1 MFLPRTPKRGA
12 WPAKKSSAKSQNP
25 RWHENEFLSYV
36 GRNVVS
42 DFLIMI
48 LSVSVVLGIM
58 VLVHEWGHFIVAKMF
73 GVRVEIFSIGF
84 GPRLGGI
91 KRGPTDY
98 RVSALPLGGYV
109 KMAGDN
115 PLEDRKGDPDEFLSK
130 PRWQRVLI
138 ALAGPAMNIVLAVV
152 LVAGIYMR
160 GSKQPAFLERP
171 MVLVGVLQDSPAQK
185 AGLMA
190 GDRIVSVNGVSNPTW
205 DRAQLELLST
215 LPGHSLSI
223 VADRNGQQLSLSVS
237 ATASLEEVFGYP
249 QDHLIVSA
257 VSPGTPAERSGLMAG
272 DVIMKV
278 NGIVLANG
286 AEFPFIVDR
295 SHSQP
300 IDLEVQRGDR
310 TLHVMIRPQ
319 QVNAGAGAAH
329 WQIGVMRTGDLV
341 ERRLSFG
348 AAIVESAGMN
358 ALMAR
363 QVAYVVVELFRGNIS
378 LKQLEGP
385 LGIARESGRAARQG
399 ASELI
404 SLMAMIGVNLAVLN
418 LLPIPPLDGGH
429 ILMLFI
435 EGTMRRDL
443 SIRVK
448 ERFVTVSMV
457 FLLLV
462 FAIVMYNDV
471 ARLIPHH

>member
-1 MFLPRTPKRGA
+1 
-12 WPAKKSSAKSQNP
+12 
-25 RWHENEFLSYV
+25 
-36 GRNVVS
+36 
-42 DFLIMI
+42 MI
-48 LSVSVVLGIM
+48 VSVLFVLGVM
-58 VLVHEWGHFIVAKMF
+58 VLVHEWGHFIVAKSF
-73 GVRVEIFSIGF
+73 GVRVEVFSIGF
-84 GPRLGGI
+84 GTRLWGY
-91 KRGPTDY
+91 KRGDTDY

-138 ALAGPAMNIVLAVV
+138 ALAGPAMNIVLSVI

-160 GSKQPAFLERP
+160 GSKQPAFLDRP
-171 MVLVGVLQDSPAQK
+171 MDVAGVLQGSAAQK
-185 AGLMA
+185 AGIMP
-190 GDRIVSVNGVSNPTW
+190 GDRIVQLNGTPNPTW
-205 DRAQLELLST
+205 DRAQLELMST
-215 LPGHSLSI
+215 LPGHTLSI
-223 VADRNGQQLSLSVS
+223 VADRKGQELPFSVPS
-237 ATASLEEVFGYP
+237 APSVEEDFGYP
-249 QDHLIVSA
+249 QDHLVISA

-272 DVIMKV
+272 DVILKV
-278 NGIVLANG
+278 NDIVLANG
-286 AEFPFIVDR
+286 AEFPPLVEKFQ
-295 SHSQP
+295 SQP
-300 IDLEVQRGDR
+300 LNLEVQRGDR
-310 TLHVMIRPQ
+310 TIHTQIRPQ
-319 QVNAGAGAAH
+319 EVSGPNGTKR
-329 WQIGVMRTGDLV
+329 WQIGVLRTGDLV

-348 AAIVESAGMN
+348 PAIVESVGMN
-358 ALMAR
+358 AYMSR
-363 QVAYVVVELFRGNIS
+363 QIVYVVAELFRGNMS

-399 ASELI
+399 AVELL

-435 EGTMRRDL
+435 EGTIRRDL
-443 SIRVK
+443 SVRVK

-471 ARLIPHH
+471 LKLIPHH

>member
-1 MFLPRTPKRGA
+1 
-12 WPAKKSSAKSQNP
+12 
-25 RWHENEFLSYV
+25 
-36 GRNVVS
+36 VS
-42 DFLIMI
+42 DFLVMI
-48 LSVSVVLGIM
+48 VSVSVVLGIM
-58 VLVHEWGHFIVAKMF
+58 VLVHEWGHFIVAKSF

-84 GPRLGGI
+84 GTRLWGY
-91 KRGPTDY
+91 KRGDTDY

-115 PLEDRKGDPDEFLSK
+115 PLEDRKGDADEFLSK

-138 ALAGPAMNIVLAVV
+138 ALAGPAMNIVLSVI

-160 GSKQPAFLERP
+160 GSKQPAFLDRP
-171 MVLVGVLQDSPAQK
+171 MDLVGVLQDSPAQK
-185 AGLMA
+185 AGLMP
-190 GDRIVSVNGVSNPTW
+190 GDHVISVNGVSNPTW
-205 DRAQLELLST
+205 DRAQLELMST
-215 LPGHSLSI
+215 LPGHALSI
-223 VADRNGQQLSLSVS
+223 AVDRNGQQLSFSVPAAQS
-237 ATASLEEVFGYP
+237 VEEVFGYP

-278 NGIVLANG
+278 NGIALANG
-286 AEFPFIVDR
+286 AEFPPIVDK
-295 SHSQP
+295 SQSQP
-300 IDLEVQRGDR
+300 LDLEVQRGDR
-310 TLHVMIRPQ
+310 AIHVQIRPQ
-319 QVNAGAGAAH
+319 QVSAASGVPR
-329 WQIGVMRTGDLV
+329 WQIGVLRTGDLV
-341 ERRLSFG
+341 DRRLSFG
-348 AAIVESAGMN
+348 AAIVESVGMN

-363 QVAYVVVELFRGNIS
+363 QVSYVVVELFRGNIS

-385 LGIARESGRAARQG
+385 LGIARESGRAAKQG
-399 ASELI
+399 LAELF

-435 EGTMRRDL
+435 EGTIRRDL
-443 SIRVK
+443 SVRVK

-471 ARLIPHH
+471 LRLIPHH

>member
-1 MFLPRTPKRGA
+1 VP
-12 WPAKKSSAKSQNP
+12 
-25 RWHENEFLSYV
+25 
-36 GRNVVS
+36 
-42 DFLIMI
+42 DFLVMI
-48 LSVSVVLGIM
+48 VSVSIVLGIM
-58 VLVHEWGHFIVAKMF
+58 VLVHEWGHFIVAKSF

-84 GPRLGGI
+84 GTRLWGY
-91 KRGPTDY
+91 KRGDTDY
-98 RVSALPLGGYV
+98 RLSALPLGGYV

-138 ALAGPAMNIVLAVV
+138 ALAGPAMNIVLSVI

-160 GSKQPAFLERP
+160 GSKQPAFLDRP
-171 MVLVGVLQDSPAQK
+171 MDLVGVLQDSPAQK
-185 AGLMA
+185 AGLMP
-190 GDRIVSVNGVSNPTW
+190 GDHIVSVNGASNPTW
-205 DRAQLELLST
+205 DRAQLELMST

-223 VADRNGQQLSLSVS
+223 AVDRNGQQLSFSVPAAQS
-237 ATASLEEVFGYP
+237 VEEVFGYP

-257 VSPGTPAERSGLMAG
+257 VSPGTPADRSGLMAG
-272 DVIMKV
+272 DVITKV
-278 NGIVLANG
+278 NGITLANG
-286 AEFPFIVDR
+286 AEFPPIVDK

-300 IDLEVQRGDR
+300 LDLEIQRGDR
-310 TLHVMIRPQ
+310 SLHIQLRPQ
-319 QVNAGAGAAH
+319 QVNVPNGAPR
-329 WQIGVMRTGDLV
+329 WQIGVLRTGDLV

-348 AAIVESAGMN
+348 AAIVESVGMN
-358 ALMAR
+358 ALMTR
-363 QVAYVVVELFRGNIS
+363 QVAYVVVELFRGKIS
-378 LKQLEGP
+378 LNQLEGP
-385 LGIARESGRAARQG
+385 LGIAKESGRAAREG
-399 ASELI
+399 VAELL

-435 EGTMRRDL
+435 EGTIRRDL
-443 SIRVK
+443 SVRVK

-471 ARLIPHH
+471 LKLIPHH